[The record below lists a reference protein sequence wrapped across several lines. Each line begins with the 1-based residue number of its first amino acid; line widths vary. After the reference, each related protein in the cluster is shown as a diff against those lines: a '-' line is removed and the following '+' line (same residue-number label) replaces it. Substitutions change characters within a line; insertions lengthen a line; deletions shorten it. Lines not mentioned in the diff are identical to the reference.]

1 MLKSTMNTNRV
12 QFFVVSFVTML
23 LAVSAFGYIFA
34 PAAMLSVVGII
45 STPRE
50 IFLTRTLAAAL
61 LALVPSAWSA
71 RMRGHSLLEQS
82 CLLGLA
88 VYMFLSSVVD
98 LHAFVGG
105 LVNGAAIPSIVFRVL
120 LGGILVWLIPRAS
133 SPQSA

>member
-1 MLKSTMNTNRV
+1 MNTNRV
-12 QFFVVSFVTML
+12 QFFVVSFMTML

-34 PAAMLSVVGII
+34 PTAMLSVVGII
-45 STPRE
+45 GTPRE

-88 VYMFLSSVVD
+88 VYMFLSSVMD
-98 LHAFVGG
+98 LQAFLGG
-105 LVNGAAIPSIVFRVL
+105 LVNGAAIASIVFRVL

-133 SPQSA
+133 SPQSV